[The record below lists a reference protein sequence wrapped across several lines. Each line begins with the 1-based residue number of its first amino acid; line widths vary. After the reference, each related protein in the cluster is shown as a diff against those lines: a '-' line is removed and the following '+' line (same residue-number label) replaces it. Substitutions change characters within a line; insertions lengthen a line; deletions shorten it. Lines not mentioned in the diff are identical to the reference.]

1 MCQDYRCVHHTWEIS
16 VSESMDSVSFVPP
29 VPGMWQVFTEYRL
42 TTWKTDGRASLSGL
56 LV

>member
-16 VSESMDSVSFVPP
+16 VSESMDSVFFVPP